1 MPATEVMMLYI
12 QFYKTRRNR
21 NTYPCLNRSSVR
33 SPPKSMFGIASNDEL
48 EDAAAWLRCSG
59 GMNSWAGGLR

>member
-1 MPATEVMMLYI
+1 
-12 QFYKTRRNR
+12 
-21 NTYPCLNRSSVR
+21 
-33 SPPKSMFGIASNDEL
+33 MFGIASNDEL